1 MALSETALKS
11 KLEALFNRMKQAET
25 SEAEYAQELAK
36 IVNDHIKT
44 AVVTVKAGIPVS
56 TAGTET
62 AQAGATTGPGTGS
75 LS

>member
-11 KLEALFNRMKQAET
+11 KLEALFNRMKQTET

-36 IVNDHIKT
+36 IINDHIMT

-56 TAGTET
+56 TTGTEA